1 MASDPD
7 PTLPLSIP
15 APPPSGAI
23 PTSTYRLQLTP
34 DFGFDAAAEVVPY
47 LAGLG
52 VSHVYCSPWLQS
64 TSGSRHG
71 YDVTDHRHI
80 NPELGGAGGLF
91 RLRAACDAAGL
102 AIVLDIVPNHAS
114 VAAPES
120 ANPAWWEV
128 LRDGRKSRFAGWFD
142 IDWASRDNPGK
153 ILVPVLGSSVAD
165 CIDAGE
171 LVVEGD
177 RLRYYDHVLPLA
189 AGTEE
194 LPLLEL
200 LEAQHWRL
208 CHWRVGGEEL
218 NYRRFFD
225 VTTLAGLRVE
235 DPEVFAATH
244 REILTSV
251 ADGTVTGLRVD
262 HPDGLSDP
270 QGYLARLSEASRGC
284 WIVVEKILEADEQLP
299 AEWACHGTTGY
310 DALNRITGV
319 FVDPRGEEPLTRL
332 YDEITGADSRWPT
345 VAKAGK
351 REVLSSVLA
360 AELNRLS
367 ELAARAAWAHPRYR
381 DHTRRG
387 LREAL
392 TELLT
397 QFDVYRA
404 YVRAGERPTAQ
415 AREIIDRAAQHA
427 ISARPDLADDIAA
440 VADLV
445 VTGPDELV
453 VRFAQTCGPVMAK
466 GVEDTAFYRYGRLLA
481 LNEVGGDPSRFGLP
495 VADFHSWAADLQARW
510 PHTMTTLST
519 HDTKRSE
526 DIRARLVL
534 LAEDTRRWERIVTR
548 LLTLANKYAGPAG
561 PEPATQYFVLQTL
574 VGAYPIDAERLGAYL
589 AKAVREAKLHT
600 SWTAPDEGYEAAV
613 QSYVAGVLAD
623 RAIMAAVE
631 EYVTELLE
639 PGRVV
644 ALAMKLLQLTMPGI
658 PDSYQGSELWDLSLV
673 DPDNRRPADFGERA
687 RLVAALDRVEATTPR
702 VDDSGAAKL
711 HLVRSALQ
719 LRRRRPELFGAAA
732 GYEPLEIGGSAA
744 EHVVAFA
751 RGPAGAGRAVTV
763 VPRLVLGLRQ
773 AGGWKDTAVELPP
786 GEWIDVITG
795 RRHGGRSGSK
805 SEPSSAYLLK
815 LLRDFPVALLVTSE
829 AAGD

>member
-1 MASDPD
+1 MSTD
-7 PTLPLSIP
+7 PTLPMAMP
-15 APPPSGAI
+15 APPPTGSI

-34 DFGFDAAAEVVPY
+34 DFGFDAAADVVPY
-47 LAGLG
+47 LAELG
-52 VSHVYCSPWLQS
+52 VSHVYCSPWLQA

-71 YDVTDHRHI
+71 YDVTDHRRI
-80 NPELGGAGGLF
+80 NPELGGAEGLF
-91 RLRAACDAAGL
+91 RLRAAVDAAGL

-120 ANPAWWEV
+120 ANPAWWDV
-128 LRDGRKSRFAGWFD
+128 LHDGPQSRFARWFD
-142 IDWASRDNPGK
+142 IDWESRDNPGK
-153 ILVPVLGSSVAD
+153 ILVPVLGSSLAE
-165 CIDAGE
+165 CIGAGE

-189 AGTEE
+189 AGTEALA
-194 LPLLEL
+194 LPEL
-200 LEAQHWRL
+200 LEGQHWRL

-251 ADGTVTGLRVD
+251 ADGTVSGLRVD

-270 QGYLARLSEASRGC
+270 QGYLARLSEATRGC
-284 WIVVEKILEADEQLP
+284 WLVVEKILEADEQLP
-299 AEWACHGTTGY
+299 SEWACHGTTGY
-310 DALNRITGV
+310 DALNHITGV

-332 YDEITGADSRWPT
+332 YDEISGADLRWPT
-345 VAKAGK
+345 VARDGK

-360 AELNRLS
+360 SELNRLS

-392 TELLT
+392 AELLI

-404 YVRAGERPTAQ
+404 YLRPGERPPTL
-415 AREIIDRAAQHA
+415 AREILESAALA
-427 ISARPDLADDIAA
+427 ATSARPDRAEDIAA
-440 VADLV
+440 VAELV
-445 VTGPDELV
+445 ATGPEELV

-481 LNEVGGDPSRFGLP
+481 LNEVGGDPSRFGLA
-495 VADFHSWAADLQARW
+495 VSDFHGWAAGLQARW

-526 DIRARLVL
+526 DVRARLVL
-534 LAEDTRRWERIVTR
+534 LAEDSRRWGRVAAK
-548 LLTLANKYAGPAG
+548 LLGLANKYTGPAG

-574 VGAYPIDAERLGAYL
+574 IGAYPISGERLGEYL
-589 AKAVREAKLHT
+589 AKAIREAKLHT
-600 SWTAPDEGYEAAV
+600 SWTSPDKGYEEAV
-613 QSYVAGVLAD
+613 QAYAAGVLAD
-623 RAIMAAVE
+623 RAIMAAVD
-631 EYVTELLE
+631 EYAGELVE
-639 PGRVV
+639 PGRVN

-673 DPDNRRPADFGERA
+673 DPDNRRRVDFGERA
-687 RLVAALDRVEATTPR
+687 RIISALGRPEATTPR
-702 VDDSGAAKL
+702 IDDTGAAKL
-711 HLVRSALQ
+711 HLVQKALR
-719 LRRRRPELFGAAA
+719 LRRHRPELFGAEA
-732 GYEPLEIGGSAA
+732 GYQPLEVSGSAA
-744 EHVVAFA
+744 EHVVSFS
-751 RGPAGAGRAVTV
+751 RGPEGSASRAVTV

-773 AGGWKDTAVELPP
+773 AGGWKDTAVDLPP
-786 GEWIDVITG
+786 GEWTDVITG
-795 RRHGGRSGSK
+795 RRHGGSGGSK
-805 SEPSSAYLLK
+805 GEPTSAYLLK
-815 LLRDFPVALLVTSE
+815 LLRDFPVALLVTSD

>member
-1 MASDPD
+1 MSAE
-7 PTLPLSIP
+7 PTLPLIMP
-15 APPPSGAI
+15 APPPSGPI

-47 LAGLG
+47 LAALG
-52 VSHVYCSPWLQS
+52 VSHVYCSPWLQA

-71 YDVTDHRHI
+71 YDITDHRHI
-80 NPELGGAGGLF
+80 NPELGGAEGLA
-91 RLRAACDAAGL
+91 RLRAACDASGL

-128 LRDGRKSRFAGWFD
+128 LRDGPQARFASWFD
-142 IDWASRDNPGK
+142 IDWASRDNAGK
-153 ILVPVLGSSVAD
+153 VLVPVLGRPLAE

-171 LVVEGD
+171 LVVDGD

-194 LPLLEL
+194 LALPRL

-225 VTTLAGLRVE
+225 VTTLAGLQAL

-251 ADGTVTGLRVD
+251 ADGTVVGLRVD

-332 YDEITGADSRWPT
+332 YDEVTGADSRWPT
-345 VAKAGK
+345 VAKDGK
-351 REVLSSVLA
+351 REVLGSVLA

-392 TELLT
+392 AELLT

-404 YVRAGERPTAQ
+404 YLRPGERPPAQ
-415 AREIIDRAAQHA
+415 AREVIDRAARHA
-427 ISARPDLADDIAA
+427 ISALPERADDIAA

-445 VTGPDELV
+445 VSGPEELV

-466 GVEDTAFYRYGRLLA
+466 GVEDTAFYRYARLLA

-495 VADFHSWAADLQARW
+495 VGDFHTWAAGLQARW
-510 PHTMTTLST
+510 PYTMTTLST

-526 DIRARLVL
+526 DVRARLVL
-534 LAEDTRRWERIVTR
+534 LAEDTRSWERVAKK
-548 LLTLANKYAGPAG
+548 LLTLANKYTGPAG
-561 PEPATQYFVLQTL
+561 PEPATQYLVLQTL
-574 VGAYPIDAERLGAYL
+574 VGAFPITAERLGEYL

-600 SWTAPDEGYEAAV
+600 SWTAPDEGYEEAV
-613 QSYVAGVLAD
+613 QSYVAGVLSD
-623 RAIMAAVE
+623 RAIMSAVE
-631 EYVTELLE
+631 EYVVELIE
-639 PGRVV
+639 PARVN

-658 PDSYQGSELWDLSLV
+658 PDSYQGSELWDFSLV
-673 DPDNRRPADFGERA
+673 DPDNRRPVDFGERA
-687 RLVAALDRVEATTPR
+687 RLIAALDRVDATTPR

-711 HLVRSALQ
+711 HLVRSALR
-719 LRRRRPELFGAAA
+719 LRRRRPELFGAEAD
-732 GYEPLEIGGSAA
+732 YEPLEVSGSAA

-751 RGPAGAGRAVTV
+751 RGSGGAVERPGRAVTV
-763 VPRLVLGLRQ
+763 IPRLVLGLRQ
-773 AGGWKDTAVELPP
+773 AGGWKDTAVQLPP
-786 GEWIDVITG
+786 GEWTDVITG
-795 RRHGGRSGSK
+795 RRHGDSK
-805 SEPSSAYLLK
+805 GEPSSAYLLK

-829 AAGD
+829 AAGH